1 MEKRSDTYSLA
12 YECCNSV
19 FLEDGRFPTIDAIR
33 DRIHINSPAV
43 IKRAMNDWTLHFVER
58 HRQKLENPN
67 MPAVIVDA
75 SESLWK
81 LAMSEAKKAF
91 DVREKELS
99 LRESEWKSQ
108 IKCLK
113 DKLTENQQ
121 KWESE
126 NGRLN
131 QALAEQVSLGQ
142 DLAENLK
149 ITTQQLKE
157 TESSLSVNRENLS
170 RVEGALE
177 EARKAHEA
185 QTKEW
190 SEKSEKDH
198 LWHLKRIEEEKEAA
212 KNEQARIIS
221 NLNRTLET
229 AKLDQ
234 ESLRARLT
242 QIMNQVGDQ
251 LERQGKLEAE
261 VDKLRAEL
269 SSTEKALLQEK
280 ERSVKLQALVK
291 KQRRPAEKQTGE
303 RISL

>member
-19 FLEDGRFPTIDAIR
+19 FLEEGRFPTIDAIR
-33 DRIHINSPAV
+33 DRIHVNSPAV

-58 HRQKLENPN
+58 HRKKLENPN

-75 SESLWK
+75 SESLWN
-81 LAMSEAKKAF
+81 LALIEAKNGYEAK
-91 DVREKELS
+91 ENELS
-99 LRESEWKSQ
+99 LRESEWKSHL
-108 IKCLK
+108 KCLEE
-113 DKLTENQQ
+113 KLIENQQ
-121 KWESE
+121 HWESE
-126 NGRLN
+126 KGKLN
-131 QALAEQVSLGQ
+131 EALAEQIALVNGLV
-142 DLAENLK
+142 ENLE
-149 ITTQQLKE
+149 ITTQNFKE
-157 TESSLSVNRENLS
+157 TEFALAINRENLS
-170 RVEGALE
+170 RAEGALE
-177 EARKAHEA
+177 EARKLHEVQA
-185 QTKEW
+185 KEW

-198 LWHLKRIEEEKEAA
+198 LWHLKRIEEEKESA

-221 NLNRTLET
+221 NLNRSLET
-229 AKLDQ
+229 SKLDQ

-261 VDKLRAEL
+261 VDRLRAEL
-269 SSTEKALLQEK
+269 SSTEKALVQEK

>member
-12 YECCNSV
+12 YECCNAV
-19 FLEDGRFPTIDAIR
+19 FLEEGRFPTIDAIR
-33 DRIHINSPAV
+33 DRIHVNSPAV

-91 DVREKELS
+91 EARDRALS

-108 IKCLK
+108 INFLEEQLK
-113 DKLTENQQ
+113 EKKQQ
-121 KWESE
+121 WESE
-126 NGRLN
+126 KGKLH
-131 QALAEQVSLGQ
+131 QELAEQVALAKE
-142 DLAENLK
+142 LAESLE
-149 ITTQQLKE
+149 ITTQKFKE
-157 TESSLSVNRENLS
+157 TEFALTINRENLS
-170 RVEGALE
+170 RAEGALE
-177 EARKAHEA
+177 EARKLHDV

-190 SEKSEKDH
+190 SEKFEKDH

-212 KNEQARIIS
+212 RNEHVRMVT
-221 NLNRTLET
+221 NLNRSLET

-242 QIMNQVGDQ
+242 QIMSQVGDQ

-291 KQRRPAEKQTGE
+291 KQRRPSEKRSIEKAT
-303 RISL
+303 L

>member
-12 YECCNSV
+12 YECCNTV
-19 FLEDGRFPTIDAIR
+19 FLEEGRFPTIDAIR
-33 DRIHINSPAV
+33 DRIHVNSPAV

-58 HRQKLENPN
+58 HRKKLEHPN

-75 SESLWK
+75 AESLWK
-81 LAMSEAKKAF
+81 LALGEANKDYEERNQEVTVKEIEWKSRI
-91 DVREKELS
+91 DCLEKEIKAKTDEWKNENEKLSQEMSSKISLNKEISEKLNETAFS
-99 LRESEWKSQ
+99 LREA
-108 IKCLK
+108 
-113 DKLTENQQ
+113 
-121 KWESE
+121 ES
-126 NGRLN
+126 
-131 QALAEQVSLGQ
+131 VLGV
-142 DLAENLK
+142 
-149 ITTQQLKE
+149 T
-157 TESSLSVNRENLS
+157 RENLS
-170 RVEGALE
+170 RSEGALE
-177 EARKAHEA
+177 EARKAHELQA
-185 QTKEW
+185 KEW

-198 LWHLKRIEEEKEAA
+198 LWHLKRIEEEKESA

-221 NLNRTLET
+221 NLNRSLET
-229 AKLDQ
+229 ARLDQ

-291 KQRRPAEKQTGE
+291 KQRRPTEKQTGE

>member
-1 MEKRSDTYSLA
+1 MERRSDTYSLA

-58 HRQKLENPN
+58 HRQKLESPN

-91 DVREKELS
+91 DAREKELS

-108 IKCLK
+108 IKCLE

-121 KWESE
+121 KWVSE
-126 NGRLN
+126 NSQLT

-142 DLAENLK
+142 DLTENLK

-185 QTKEW
+185 QAKEW

-221 NLNRTLET
+221 NLNRSLET
-229 AKLDQ
+229 SKLDQ
-234 ESLRARLT
+234 ESLRVRLT

-269 SSTEKALLQEK
+269 SSTEKAFFQEK
-280 ERSVKLQALVK
+280 ERCVKLQALVK